1 MKQYV
6 IEYGFWLLAI
16 VGPIVLAW
24 LGTWFA
30 KFVQSLAPK
39 AISALSA
46 GIDHLIEWSKSA
58 LVDRALLEA
67 RSLIGPIIEH
77 AFSTASKEIIKAVAD
92 KKMDKAEA
100 QLALRAIGEQVKAD
114 VKAATAA
121 WKERMAPYLGDTDK
135 LIEALTEEIYEVVK
149 RNFLERSSGPE
160 PKSEAPQ
167 PK

>member
-1 MKQYV
+1 MKAYA

-16 VGPIVLAW
+16 VGPIVLGW
-24 LGTWFA
+24 LGKWFA
-30 KFVQSLAPK
+30 QFVQTLAPK
-39 AISALSA
+39 AISAISA

-77 AFSTASKEIIKAVAD
+77 AFSTASKEILKAVAD
-92 KKMDKAEA
+92 KKVSKEEA

-114 VKAATAA
+114 VKAATAV
-121 WKERMAPYLGDTDK
+121 WKERMKPYLGDTDK

-149 RNFLERSSGPE
+149 RNFLERSSAPE
-160 PKSEAPQ
+160 LPSGAPVS
-167 PK
+167 K